1 MPSQDT
7 IGDGRRDVAVQTHP
21 EPVVE
26 RDFEE
31 NDTRITTSDPK
42 RDEEL
47 WFEDGDLA
55 IVAGAVEF
63 RVYQEP
69 LFVHS
74 PILCEMLSTGPTK
87 SQLTVPLHVGDAD
100 CVTLRLSDPSDD
112 VRHFLRGFFAGDT
125 LRVGMIHPTYDEL
138 SAQIRLGHK
147 YGVKQ
152 MVQSSVDY
160 LQEYFPE
167 TTSGLTKWDIKHRF
181 MPPGFAL
188 HHAIGVVNLAR
199 LVGAQSLLPAAMMA
213 CASVGRELTKG
224 FARPDG
230 SRETLAS
237 ADLTRCITGR
247 AAWTMAA
254 ATASHKVFKR
264 TISKD
269 CKRRAQCKPVFDK
282 ILERLADAEN
292 ALFDVTFRTPSA
304 WTSHVDSSDTDRV
317 LCPKCYALIGVWD
330 SGRQV
335 RQAQELL
342 CRIPEIFGVPAGA
355 VESHHTEELVQVS
368 ADAS

>member
-1 MPSQDT
+1 MPSRDT
-7 IGDGRRDVAVQTHP
+7 SGDGRRDLAVQTLS

-26 RDFEE
+26 RDVEK
-31 NDTRITTSDPK
+31 NVTRFTTFDSK

-55 IVAGAVEF
+55 IVAGDVEF

-74 PILCEMLSTGPTK
+74 SILREMLSTGHT
-87 SQLTVPLHVGDAD
+87 STVPLHVREGFCAM
-100 CVTLRLSDPSDD
+100 LRLSDSSDD

-152 MVQSSVDY
+152 MVQSSVVY

-167 TTSGLTKWDIKHRF
+167 TTSGLVKWDIKHRF
-181 MPPGFAL
+181 MPPEFAL

-213 CASVGRELTKG
+213 CASLGRELTRG
-224 FARPDG
+224 FIRLDG
-230 SRETLAS
+230 SWETLAS
-237 ADLTRCITGR
+237 ADLTRCIAGR
-247 AAWTMAA
+247 VAWTMAA
-254 ATASHKVFKR
+254 ATASHKVIKR

-269 CKRRAQCKPVFDK
+269 CKRRAHCKPVFYK

-292 ALFDVTFRTPSA
+292 ALFDVTFHTPSL
-304 WTSHVDSSDTDRV
+304 WTSHVDSSDTDRI
-317 LCPKCYALIGVWD
+317 LCPKCYALVGVWD
-330 SGRQV
+330 SGRQLK
-335 RQAQELL
+335 QSQELL
-342 CRIPEIFGVPAGA
+342 CGIPEIFGLPAGA
-355 VESHHTEELVQVS
+355 VENNHIEDTELAQ
-368 ADAS
+368 